1 MPTFHIIVLDK
12 SGQTVLKGDTNFVP
26 KIGEKLIS
34 NGYKFK
40 VKDVIYD
47 FGHGTHHE
55 PIFVAVHV
63 ELMWEG

>member
-1 MPTFHIIVLDK
+1 MPTFHMIVLNKD
-12 SGQTVLKGDTNFVP
+12 GQTVLKGDTPFVP
-26 KIGEKLIS
+26 RIGEKLIS
-34 NGYKFK
+34 SGNKFI

-47 FGHGTHHE
+47 FGYGTHHL